1 MLFNSFP
8 FLVFFIAVT
17 IIYFSLPYRFRW
29 ILLLISSYYFYMC
42 WKAEYVI
49 LIIISTLIAY
59 YTALLMTDT
68 KKLFRKKMYLC
79 LSLVSNLA
87 ILLGFKYVDF
97 ITDNLQTFLDY
108 FNLSAAIPRPDI
120 LLPIGISFYT
130 FQILGYSIDVYRQK
144 VQPERHLGIFAVYV
158 AFFPQLVA
166 GPIERAN
173 RLLPQFKKRNDIK
186 YINVKQGLELS
197 MWGLFKKV
205 AIADSIAGLVDVVY
219 ATPQSHSGFTLVLAT
234 FLFSIQIY
242 CDFSGYSD
250 IAIGIAKILGY
261 DLMVNFRQP
270 YFSKSISEFW
280 RRWHISLS
288 TWFRDYLYI
297 PLGGNRVSKPRWCI
311 NIMIVFAV
319 SGLWHGANWTF
330 FVWGLLH
337 GTYLLVSVLTDPW
350 RKQLSRYLKLQ
361 KVPRLQS
368 FCSTATVF
376 LLVTAG
382 WVFFRAN
389 SLNDAFYIL
398 THFFDFHDIGLI
410 NIWSIGIPR
419 FQTMMA
425 FVLTAVLF
433 VVDYVLAKDLWIKNY
448 VWNSIPLRY
457 ACYCM
462 CFYGIIFFGIFG
474 EIEFIYFQF

>member
-8 FLVFFIAVT
+8 FLIFFVVVT
-17 IIYFSLPYRFRW
+17 ILYFSLPYRFRW
-29 ILLLISSYYFYMC
+29 ILLLTSSYYFYMC

-49 LIIISTLIAY
+49 LIIASTLIAY
-59 YTALLMTDT
+59 FTALLIAATDDR
-68 KKLFRKKMYLC
+68 FRKKIYLC
-79 LSLVSNLA
+79 LSLISNLA
-87 ILLGFKYVDF
+87 ILLSFKYADF
-97 ITDNLQTFLDY
+97 LTDNVQTFLDY
-108 FNLSAAIPRPDI
+108 FNVSVTIPHLNI
-120 LLPIGISFYT
+120 LRPIGISFYT

-144 VQPERHLGIFAVYV
+144 IPPEKHLGIFALYV

-173 RLLPQFKKRNDIK
+173 RLLPQFKQRNYIK

-219 ATPQSHSGFTLVLAT
+219 ASPQSHSGFILALAT

-270 YFSKSISEFW
+270 YFSRSISEFW

-297 PLGGNRVSKPRWCI
+297 PLGGNRVSMQLWCV
-311 NIMIVFAV
+311 NIIIVFAV
-319 SGLWHGANWTF
+319 SGLWHGASWTF
-330 FVWGLLH
+330 VIWGLLH
-337 GTYLLVSVLTDPW
+337 GIYLLVSVSTDSW
-350 RKQLSRYLKLQ
+350 RKQLSRSLMFY

-376 LLVTAG
+376 LLVSAG

-389 SLNDAFYIL
+389 SLSDAFYIL
-398 THFFDFHDIGLI
+398 THIFDVHEIDLT
-410 NIWSIGIPR
+410 NIWSLGIPR

-425 FVLTAVLF
+425 FVLTTVLF
-433 VVDYVLAKDLWIKNY
+433 CVDYILAKDLRIKDY
-448 VWNSIPLRY
+448 VWNSVPLRY

-462 CFYGIIFFGIFG
+462 CFYGIVFFGIFG